1 MKQIQLEVILF
12 LSALLLVLVNW
23 ILLGKAL
30 FLKLCAL
37 YVLLRVAWSYRLQI
51 TAFFRRFSPVA
62 RIRRLF
68 VATAA

>member
-1 MKQIQLEVILF
+1 MNNIQREVVFF
-12 LSALLLVLVNW
+12 LSALFLVLANW

-37 YVLLRVAWSYRLQI
+37 YILLRVVWSYRLRI
-51 TAFFRRFSPVA
+51 AAFFHRFSPVA